1 MSSTKTANFSDLC
14 SGTILDNPTSM
25 DNQADRRKFLGSLI
39 IPLIL
44 VALMWLVKIIEVSF
58 GIDLGSWGVVP
69 HTPRGLIGIF
79 TLPFL
84 HGSWEH
90 LLSNS
95 VPILVLGTALYY
107 CYPTLAN
114 RVMLITYLA
123 SGLLTWGIGNPHSVH
138 IGASALV
145 YGLNLFLIT
154 SGFIRGNRMLIV
166 IALIMVFLYGSFIW
180 GMIPALAIPQNIS
193 WEGHLSGAI
202 IGVLLALFLR
212 KEGPQKEVY
221 HWEEEEDDDDTALRQ
236 AQGPQNATTGSAA
249 DASTNEET
257 EEKPYWDVPTPS
269 NDELT
274 VRYRIKH

>member
-1 MSSTKTANFSDLC
+1 
-14 SGTILDNPTSM
+14 M
-25 DNQADRRKFLGSLI
+25 DNKAERRKFLGSLI
-39 IPLIL
+39 VPLLI
-44 VALMWLVKIIEVSF
+44 VAVMWVVKIIEVSLNIDF
-58 GIDLGSWGVVP
+58 GRYGVTP
-69 HTPRGLIGIF
+69 HTAHGLIGIL

-114 RVMLITYLA
+114 QVLLITYLA
-123 SGLLTWGIGNPHSVH
+123 SGLITWCIGNPESTH

-145 YGLNLFLIT
+145 YGLNFFLIS

-166 IALIMVFLYGSFIW
+166 ISLIMVFLYGSFIW
-180 GMIPALAIPQNIS
+180 GMIPSLAIPQNIS

-202 IGVLLALFLR
+202 IGVLLAVFLR

-221 HWEEEEDDDDTALRQ
+221 HWEDEEDNEEEINDDNSDVA
-236 AQGPQNATTGSAA
+236 TGST
-249 DASTNEET
+249 S
-257 EEKPYWDVPTPS
+257 EKPYWDVPTPS

-274 VRYRIKH
+274 VRYRIRH

>member
-1 MSSTKTANFSDLC
+1 
-14 SGTILDNPTSM
+14 M
-25 DNQADRRKFLGSLI
+25 DEKAEKRKFLGSLI

-44 VALMWLVKIIEVSF
+44 VALMWLVKIIEVSY
-58 GIDLGSWGVVP
+58 GVNLGRWGVTP
-69 HTPRGLIGIF
+69 HTARGLIGIF

-84 HGSWEH
+84 HEGWEH

-114 RVMLITYLA
+114 RVLLITWLA
-123 SGLLTWGIGNPHSVH
+123 SGFITWCIGHPDATH

-166 IALIMVFLYGSFIW
+166 VSLIMVFLYGSFIW
-180 GMIPALAIPQNIS
+180 GMVPALAIPQNIS

-202 IGVLLALFLR
+202 IGVVLAFVLR
-212 KEGPQKEVY
+212 KQGPQKEVY
-221 HWEEEEDDDDTALRQ
+221 HWEDEEDAS
-236 AQGPQNATTGSAA
+236 TGSAT
-249 DASTNEET
+249 DASTPTDSGAESSTTTET

-269 NDELT
+269 NDDLT
-274 VRYRIKH
+274 VQYRFRH